1 MEEVA
6 TGELIVNVAEW
17 FLEAWNWISDQFV
30 NTSNFVV
37 GLLPD
42 SPFTLLSYTP
52 IEPYL
57 SVMNYFIPFD
67 FMLSTLEAWCI
78 AIVVWYSYKSML
90 KWSNAVE

>member
-6 TGELIVNVAEW
+6 TSEIIVNVAQW
-17 FLEAWNWISDQFV
+17 LLQGWNWFSEQLAQSSQFV
-30 NTSNFVV
+30 I

-42 SPFTLLSYTP
+42 SPFRLLSYTP

-78 AIVVWYSYKSML
+78 AIAVWYSYKSML

>member
-17 FLEAWNWISDQFV
+17 LLEAWNWISDQFV

-78 AIVVWYSYKSML
+78 AIAVWYSYKSML
-90 KWSNAVE
+90 KWSNAVD